1 MGFQKFLKSIPK
13 STGSDR
19 TSLLPLAVRTI
30 DSSLCTTNNVT
41 PVAQNQL
48 SQLMETHLKPS
59 FTAKDFL
66 SFLKNRIHYHPILT
80 NLDFYLFNYA
90 ASVDSFRH
98 DHTTYEWMARTL
110 ATTHRLQYLTT
121 LLQFISSNPCPCAD
135 GIFSCPKTEPIY
147 RFAINAYCKAGR
159 FDDALL
165 AFDTMRRLIDGKPDV
180 AVCNII
186 IHGFVK
192 FKHFD
197 KALEFYR
204 RMIGD
209 RVKPDVI
216 TFNTLISGYC
226 KNSQLGLALQMFKE
240 MKTHGCA
247 PNVVSFNTLI
257 KWFLLD
263 GKIEE
268 GIGMAYEMTEMGWEI
283 SSVTCEILVDG
294 LCRKRMVLKAC
305 DLLVDFSRKKVLPRT
320 FDYFELVERLCSE
333 GNVARA
339 IELVSELWRNGDSPS
354 LIACTT
360 LIEGLRRTRKIDE
373 ASEIMEKMLQEGM
386 VPDSVTFNCLVTDMC
401 DTGRAKEANKMRLLG
416 LNKGLDPDTVT
427 YNILISGFKREGKK
441 KESEALVEE
450 MLDLGFIP
458 DIATYN
464 RLIDGQAKSKS

>member
-1 MGFQKFLKSIPK
+1 
-13 STGSDR
+13 
-19 TSLLPLAVRTI
+19 
-30 DSSLCTTNNVT
+30 
-41 PVAQNQL
+41 
-48 SQLMETHLKPS
+48 METHLKPS

-66 SFLKNRIHYHPILT
+66 SVLKNRIHYHPILT

-98 DHTTYEWMARTL
+98 DHTTFEWMVRTL
-110 ATTHRLQYLTT
+110 ATTHRLQFLTT

-147 RFAINAYCKAGR
+147 RFSINAYCKAGR

-197 KALEFYR
+197 KALEFYH
-204 RMIGD
+204 RMIGE
-209 RVKPDVI
+209 RVKPD
-216 TFNTLISGYC
+216 
-226 KNSQLGLALQMFKE
+226 E

-263 GKIEE
+263 GKIKE

-283 SSVTCEILVDG
+283 SSVTCEILGDG
-294 LCRKRMVLKAC
+294 LCRKGMVLKVC
-305 DLLVDFSRKKVLPRT
+305 DLLIDFSRKKVLPRA
-320 FDYFELVERLCSE
+320 FDYFELIERLRRE

-339 IELVSELWRNGDSPS
+339 MELVNELWRNGNSPS

-360 LIEGLRRTRKIDE
+360 LIEGFRSTKEIDE
-373 ASEIMEKMLQEGM
+373 AYELMEKMLQEGM
-386 VPDSVTFNCLVTDMC
+386 LPDSVTFNCLLSDMC
-401 DTGRAKEANKMRLLG
+401 DAGKAKEANKMRLLG
-416 LNKGLDPDTVT
+416 LNKGMDPDTVT

-450 MLDLGFIP
+450 MLHLEFIP

-464 RLIDGQAKSKS
+464 RVIDGRAKSKS

>member
-1 MGFQKFLKSIPK
+1 
-13 STGSDR
+13 
-19 TSLLPLAVRTI
+19 
-30 DSSLCTTNNVT
+30 
-41 PVAQNQL
+41 
-48 SQLMETHLKPS
+48 METHLTPS

-66 SFLKNRIHYHPILT
+66 SFLKNCIRYHPILT

-98 DHTTYEWMARTL
+98 DHTTFEWMVRTL
-110 ATTHRLQYLTT
+110 ATTHRLQFLTA

-135 GIFSCPKTEPIY
+135 GIFSCPKTEPIF

-197 KALEFYR
+197 KALEFYH
-204 RMIGD
+204 RMIGE

-216 TFNTLISGYC
+216 TFNTLIAGY
-226 KNSQLGLALQMFKE
+226 L
-240 MKTHGCA
+240 
-247 PNVVSFNTLI
+247 
-257 KWFLLD
+257 
-263 GKIEE
+263 
-268 GIGMAYEMTEMGWEI
+268 
-283 SSVTCEILVDG
+283 TCEILVDE

-305 DLLVDFSRKKVLPRT
+305 DLLVDFARKSVLPRT
-320 FDYFELVERLCSE
+320 FDYFGLVERLCGE
-333 GNVARA
+333 RNVAKA
-339 IELVSELWRNGDSPS
+339 MELVHELWRNGNSPS

-373 ASEIMEKMLQEGM
+373 AYEIMEKMLQECM
-386 VPDSVTFNCLVTDMC
+386 LPDT
-401 DTGRAKEANKMRLLG
+401 NKMRLLG
-416 LNKGLDPDTVT
+416 LNKGLDPDSVT

-441 KESEALVEE
+441 MELEALVEE

-464 RLIDGQAKSKS
+464 RLMDGQAKSKS